1 MRHEDKACASAQF
14 ANPSIRIGANRNVF
28 FVVLVSAVSFL
39 CVVVIW
45 HQPAATFIQ
54 EGGLIETIS
63 ASALL
68 AAGLVALVR
77 FRGVS
82 RLYIAVVCLLLAER
96 ELEAEVYTE
105 GSAPFVVLNWV
116 DLLLDVT
123 AVRIVLAAIVIGG
136 LLWHGIPNGIKALKI
151 RAPFLMIFFL
161 AGSVAVLAQ
170 LLEEISGLFDEY
182 LSVAMVTRL
191 FVMEETL
198 EMYFSIGILAAVLI
212 GWPKP
217 KSEEKQNDQ
226 QYRRLPHAR

>member
-1 MRHEDKACASAQF
+1 M
-14 ANPSIRIGANRNVF
+14 
-28 FVVLVSAVSFL
+28 
-39 CVVVIW
+39 IW
-45 HQPAATFIQ
+45 PQAAAAFNQ

-63 ASALL
+63 AIALL
-68 AAGLVALVR
+68 VAGLVALAR
-77 FRGVS
+77 FRGTS
-82 RLYIAVVCLLLAER
+82 RLYIGLVCLLLAER

-105 GSAPFVVLNWV
+105 GSVPFVVLSWI
-116 DLLLDVT
+116 DLVLDVT

-136 LLWHGIPNGIKALKI
+136 LLWHGIPNGIRAFKI
-151 RAPFLMIFFL
+151 RAPFLKVFVL

-170 LLEEISGLFDEY
+170 LLEEISELFHEY

>member
-1 MRHEDKACASAQF
+1 MRHEDKACANAQF
-14 ANPSIRIGANRNVF
+14 ANPSIRIGVNRNVF

-39 CVVVIW
+39 FVVMIW
-45 HQPAATFIQ
+45 PEAAAAFIQ

-63 ASALL
+63 ATALL
-68 AAGLVALVR
+68 VSGLVALAR
-77 FRGVS
+77 YRGVS

-105 GSAPFVVLNWV
+105 GSAPFVVLNWI

-123 AVRIVLAAIVIGG
+123 AVRIALAAIVIGG

-151 RAPFLMIFFL
+151 RAPFLVFFFL

-170 LLEEISGLFDEY
+170 LLEEISGLFHEY
-182 LSVAMVTRL
+182 LSVAMATRL

>member
-39 CVVVIW
+39 FVVLIW
-45 HQPAATFIQ
+45 PEAAAAFIQ

-63 ASALL
+63 ATALL
-68 AAGLVALVR
+68 VSGLVALTR
-77 FRGVS
+77 FRGIS
-82 RLYIAVVCLLLAER
+82 RLYIGLVCLLLAER

-182 LSVAMVTRL
+182 LSVAMATRL

>member
-1 MRHEDKACASAQF
+1 MRHEDKACASALF

-39 CVVVIW
+39 FVVMIW
-45 HQPAATFIQ
+45 PEAAAAFIQ

-63 ASALL
+63 ATALL
-68 AAGLVALVR
+68 VSGLVALAR
-77 FRGVS
+77 YRGVS

-123 AVRIVLAAIVIGG
+123 AVRIALAAIVIGG

-182 LSVAMVTRL
+182 LSVAMATRL